1 MNDVYVGNLFIASG
15 QSNMEIN
22 YNDYFKSDSLFK
34 TSTSLHYTRNDI
46 PRSINDKYVHF
57 LSPNKVLNTKDYP
70 LRDFEKSWL
79 SATGDD
85 VNYLGYIPQY
95 FAQQLRKQY
104 PNIPIGFIQAA
115 WGGTA
120 ISRHIKVETF
130 TKAVSHRYKDLL

>member
-1 MNDVYVGNLFIASG
+1 MVKTVNDVYVGNLFIASG

-85 VNYLGYIPQY
+85 VNYLGIFLNILHNS
-95 FAQQLRKQY
+95 FANNIRIYLSASFKPLGEGQRY
-104 PNIPIGFIQAA
+104 P
-115 WGGTA
+115 A
-120 ISRHIKVETF
+120 I
-130 TKAVSHRYKDLL
+130 